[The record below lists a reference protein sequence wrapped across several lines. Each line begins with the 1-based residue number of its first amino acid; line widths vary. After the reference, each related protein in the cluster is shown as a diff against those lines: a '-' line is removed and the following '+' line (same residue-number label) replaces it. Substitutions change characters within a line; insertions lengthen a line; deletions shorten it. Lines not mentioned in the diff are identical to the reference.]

1 MGDPHVCRLLVTHVT
16 EPAAEFQLDF
26 LAKLQRIV
34 SEGDF
39 TATYKF
45 ALLIALT
52 ELAIERGADDCA
64 PLVVPVGAIAEKFAE
79 LYWKQV
85 VPYSATNA
93 VPGMLS
99 QITGNIAAIPNRLA
113 ILRAETGLHSL
124 AAARLHPSWPRVVSA
139 IAETVRDQPLSK
151 LQNVGGQ
158 SIRFIYEV
166 GPGRGE
172 ITMLAGVPFALR
184 RFQGFVVRL
193 AQSGWVRHVRENTR
207 NWPLIGEAGDLEAF
221 MFEQSRQSLA
231 KVRAIL
237 AEAQQGLCFYCGERA
252 GQGDVDHFI
261 PWARYPR
268 DIAEN
273 FVLADGR
280 CNRAK
285 SDILAAPVH
294 RDRWLQRNRSQLGL
308 VEQLGQAGFVSDLQ
322 AIDAVAG
329 WAYAD
334 AARAGAHLWVGARKT
349 VLAGA
354 SCGLG

>member
-1 MGDPHVCRLLVTHVT
+1 MGYPGACRLLVACMT
-16 EPAAEFQLDF
+16 EPTAEFQLDF

-64 PLVVPVGAIAEKFAE
+64 ALVLPVVAIAEKFAE

-85 VPYSATNA
+85 VPYSATGA
-93 VPGMLS
+93 VPGVLS
-99 QITGNIAAIPNRLA
+99 QITGTTAAIPNRLVSF
-113 ILRAETGLHSL
+113 RAETGLHSL
-124 AAARLHPSWPRVVSA
+124 AAARLHPQWPRVVRA
-139 IAETVRDQPLSK
+139 IAETVRAQPLRY

-158 SIRFIYEV
+158 SVRFIYEV

-172 ITMLAGVPFALR
+172 VTIFAGVAFALR

-237 AEAQQGLCFYCGERA
+237 AEAQHGLCFYCGERA

-261 PWARYPR
+261 PWVRYPR

-273 FVLADGR
+273 FVLSDGR

-285 SDILAAPVH
+285 SDMLAAPIH
-294 RDRWLQRNRSQLGL
+294 RDRWLQRNRSQTNVIAELSG
-308 VEQLGQAGFVSDLQ
+308 AGFISDLQ
-322 AIDAVAG
+322 AIGAVAD

-334 AARAGAHLWVGARKT
+334 AVRAGAYLW
-349 VLAGA
+349 LAHNRHIPA
-354 SCGLG
+354 